1 MPLIFRANKR
11 EAWRAR
17 RGDICHYHAVTD
29 DAAMGHWGRKRRGD
43 TGTRGQ
49 HPILEVPPHWPRR
62 GLGGWSRQM
71 EFSLVGTGT
80 LQISS
85 TRCLGVWL
93 VFPLPRRGLRPRPAV
108 GKTNRGLQFLD
119 QVGWALL
126 IGLPSFTPAVHQP
139 GLDESPDALPT
150 AL

>member
-1 MPLIFRANKR
+1 MGTSATIMLSQTMLPWVTGEGRGGETQGQGANIPSWKFHLIGQGGVL
-11 EAWRAR
+11 EAGA
-17 RGDICHYHAVTD
+17 G
-29 DAAMGHWGRKRRGD
+29 
-43 TGTRGQ
+43 
-49 HPILEVPPHWPRR
+49 
-62 GLGGWSRQM
+62 QM

-93 VFPLPRRGLRPRPAV
+93 VFPLPRRGLGPRPAV

-139 GLDESPDALPT
+139 GLDESPEALPT